1 MKRIGCGDCGAP
13 LGNMEIALNLKLR
26 GRAAR
31 TFFCLQCLGQQLD
44 CPREELKRMAVFFLL
59 SQVRI
64 RICSITAPFSCSP
77 SRPGPALSL
86 PRSPAFP

>member
-44 CPREELKRMAVFFLL
+44 CPREELKRMAVFFRENGCEL
-59 SQVRI
+59 
-64 RICSITAPFSCSP
+64 FS
-77 SRPGPALSL
+77 RQYVEEQGRDYA
-86 PRSPAFP
+86 

>member
-44 CPREELKRMAVFFLL
+44 CPREELKRMAVFFRGDGCEL
-59 SQVRI
+59 
-64 RICSITAPFSCSP
+64 FS
-77 SRPGPALSL
+77 RQYVEEQGRDYA
-86 PRSPAFP
+86 

>member
-26 GRAAR
+26 GRAAG

-44 CPREELKRMAVFFLL
+44 CPREELKRMAVFFRENGCEL
-59 SQVRI
+59 
-64 RICSITAPFSCSP
+64 FS
-77 SRPGPALSL
+77 RRYVEEQGRDYA
-86 PRSPAFP
+86 